1 MASSEKPTGPGS
13 SRHAAPGGE
22 AATRSVPAARD
33 RPSPPPNNRLPARER
48 AYHDLKYRILEG
60 RLPPGTSLLET
71 EVANLLSMSRTPV
84 REALI
89 KLEEEGLVDVRPRHG
104 ITVRALSP
112 EELEEICEVFS
123 TLEVKAA
130 QLLARRGLSDEEY
143 ARLDNLLNQM
153 ERATQKP
160 DIDRWSQL
168 DNAFHSE
175 IVALCGNARLQS
187 MLRQLWDQQ
196 YRVRTAIAPLR
207 PLPVDSDKEHRAI
220 LDAIR
225 KGDEAEAARCHQFHR
240 ERADR
245 EALALLR
252 NPRSA

>member
-13 SRHAAPGGE
+13 SRHATPGGE
-22 AATRSVPAARD
+22 AVTRSGPAARD

-153 ERATQKP
+153 GARHAETRHRPLVPARQRLP
-160 DIDRWSQL
+160 FRDRG
-168 DNAFHSE
+168 A
-175 IVALCGNARLQS
+175 
-187 MLRQLWDQQ
+187 LRQCA
-196 YRVRTAIAPLR
+196 TAIHAAPALGPAISRTHGHR
-207 PLPVDSDKEHRAI
+207 PPAP
-220 LDAIR
+220 AP
-225 KGDEAEAARCHQFHR
+225 G
-240 ERADR
+240 
-245 EALALLR
+245 
-252 NPRSA
+252 